1 MPWPRDTQVKHMK
14 KKVELPVSEP
24 VYSTYQYQGSMAGLL
39 RCNPSL
45 RNWYLN
51 HALMLRCNR
60 KFLTGYTTPEVDV
73 VNSSW
78 KNAPEVTEK
87 RYSSEH
93 LDGHIHYAVRS
104 LLNDGYYVY
113 YTGLDDF
120 YIPGKSWYHEQHFY
134 HDGLICGYDQTDKTY
149 SLYAYDSSWL
159 YRVFQ
164 TPQSAFNRA
173 RAKSAENGHFYV
185 ICGMKPSRT
194 ENVVEPECIYKNLLE
209 YLDASPEKYPVTEDG
224 PCVRLGGTRL
234 YRDVRR
240 QAVRR
245 QHPYERMDRR
255 VFRMLWEH
263 KKVMLERLT
272 AAEHA
277 LGLRP
282 AVSTKYSEIVRE
294 ANAMRML
301 YASHHMRRRDCVLP
315 GLQKKLLRMREAEE
329 IWLREF
335 TEAMKGAMKSE
346 AVESHQAG
354 VAAESVA
361 DAM

>member
-134 HDGLICGYDQTDKTY
+134 HDGLICGYD
-149 SLYAYDSSWL
+149 
-159 YRVFQ
+159 
-164 TPQSAFNRA
+164 
-173 RAKSAENGHFYV
+173 
-185 ICGMKPSRT
+185 
-194 ENVVEPECIYKNLLE
+194 
-209 YLDASPEKYPVTEDG
+209 
-224 PCVRLGGTRL
+224 
-234 YRDVRR
+234 
-240 QAVRR
+240 
-245 QHPYERMDRR
+245 
-255 VFRMLWEH
+255 
-263 KKVMLERLT
+263 
-272 AAEHA
+272 
-277 LGLRP
+277 
-282 AVSTKYSEIVRE
+282 
-294 ANAMRML
+294 
-301 YASHHMRRRDCVLP
+301 
-315 GLQKKLLRMREAEE
+315 
-329 IWLREF
+329 
-335 TEAMKGAMKSE
+335 
-346 AVESHQAG
+346 
-354 VAAESVA
+354 
-361 DAM
+361 

>member
-1 MPWPRDTQVKHMK
+1 M
-14 KKVELPVSEP
+14 
-24 VYSTYQYQGSMAGLL
+24 
-39 RCNPSL
+39 
-45 RNWYLN
+45 
-51 HALMLRCNR
+51 
-60 KFLTGYTTPEVDV
+60 
-73 VNSSW
+73 
-78 KNAPEVTEK
+78 
-87 RYSSEH
+87 
-93 LDGHIHYAVRS
+93 
-104 LLNDGYYVY
+104 
-113 YTGLDDF
+113 
-120 YIPGKSWYHEQHFY
+120 
-134 HDGLICGYDQTDKTY
+134 IC
-149 SLYAYDSSWL
+149 
-159 YRVFQ
+159 V
-164 TPQSAFNRA
+164 
-173 RAKSAENGHFYV
+173 
-185 ICGMKPSRT
+185 MKPSRT

-224 PCVRLGGTRL
+224 RVFGL
-234 YRDVRR
+234 
-240 QAVRR
+240 AV
-245 QHPYERMDRR
+245 HDYIAMYVGKLFDGSIPYERMDRR

>member
-1 MPWPRDTQVKHMK
+1 MPWPRDTQVTHME

-78 KNAPEVTEK
+78 RNAPEVTEK

-134 HDGLICGYDQTDKTY
+134 HDGLICGYDQTEKHTACMRMTAVGFTV
-149 SLYAYDSSWL
+149 SF
-159 YRVFQ
+159 R
-164 TPQSAFNRA
+164 PRRA
-173 RAKSAENGHFYV
+173 RSTV
-185 ICGMKPSRT
+185 
-194 ENVVEPECIYKNLLE
+194 
-209 YLDASPEKYPVTEDG
+209 PVQN
-224 PCVRLGGTRL
+224 
-234 YRDVRR
+234 RR
-240 QAVRR
+240 
-245 QHPYERMDRR
+245 RM
-255 VFRMLWEH
+255 
-263 KKVMLERLT
+263 
-272 AAEHA
+272 
-277 LGLRP
+277 
-282 AVSTKYSEIVRE
+282 AVS
-294 ANAMRML
+294 M
-301 YASHHMRRRDCVLP
+301 
-315 GLQKKLLRMREAEE
+315 
-329 IWLREF
+329 
-335 TEAMKGAMKSE
+335 
-346 AVESHQAG
+346 
-354 VAAESVA
+354 
-361 DAM
+361 